1 MARKLAPRVVIVT
14 LGCSKNL
21 VDSERIGA
29 AFAAAGWRVCYDVDP
44 RRGDVLILN
53 TCGFIGDAKEESV
66 NYILRA
72 ERLRQEGFLK
82 KLIVM
87 GCLAQRYRSE
97 LPTEIPNVDA
107 WYGVNDES
115 QLLSDCAIPLAAR
128 SLRLPS
134 TPRHFAYLKIAE
146 GCDRSCAFCA
156 IPAIRGR
163 FRSEEERSLL
173 REAEELAARGVK
185 ELILVAQELT
195 YYGRER
201 GQRDAL
207 VPLLEKLAAID
218 GIAWLRL
225 HYAYPHDFPPALVDW
240 MAREPKACHYLDIPV
255 QHANDAVLRSMRRA
269 HSQAQTVELIERLRR
284 QIPDIALRTTLI
296 VGYPTE
302 GEREFAELL
311 DFVRWAQFEH
321 LGAFPYSAEEGTHA
335 AATLVDVVPQE
346 EKQRRY
352 DELMRLQRGIAE
364 QVRGRRVGAVVPVL
378 VESKMEEGL
387 WVGRT
392 PYDSPEIDGEVHVAA
407 PAGALHE
414 GEIYPVRLSSVL
426 DYDFEG
432 EVVERGGE

>member
-1 MARKLAPRVVIVT
+1 MARSVAPRVVIVT

-29 AFAAAGWRVCYDVDP
+29 SFAQAGWRVSYDRDP

-72 ERLRQEGFLK
+72 ERLRKEGFLK
-82 KLIVM
+82 KLVVM
-87 GCLAQRYRSE
+87 GCLAQRYRVE
-97 LPTEIPNVDA
+97 LPAEIPNVDA
-107 WYGVNDES
+107 WYGVDDALRLLTECGVPPS
-115 QLLSDCAIPLAAR
+115 QSL
-128 SLRLPS
+128 LRLPS

-163 FRSEEERSLL
+163 FRSEEEATLL
-173 REAEELAARGVK
+173 RETEELAEGGVK

-201 GQRDAL
+201 GEQDAL
-207 VPLLEKLAAID
+207 VPLLEKLAAIR
-218 GIAWLRL
+218 GIEWLRL

-240 MAREPKACHYLDIPV
+240 MASEPKACHYLDIPV
-255 QHANDAVLRSMRRA
+255 QHANDEVLRSMRRA
-269 HSQAQTVELIERLRR
+269 HSQAQTVDLIERLRAK
-284 QIPDIALRTTLI
+284 IPDIALRTTLI

-302 GEREFAELL
+302 GEKEFTELL

-321 LGAFPYSAEEGTHA
+321 LGAFPYSAEEGTYA
-335 AATLVDVVPQE
+335 ASHFVDAVSEE

-364 QVRGRRVGAVVPVL
+364 QVRGRRLGEVVPVL
-378 VESKMEEGL
+378 IESRMEEGL

-392 PYDSPEIDGEVHVAA
+392 QYDSPEIDGEVHVVA
-407 PAGALHE
+407 PDGAVAEGALVA
-414 GEIYPVRLSSVL
+414 VRLRSVL

-432 EVVERGGE
+432 ELVTEGK